1 MCITGWVLLWLEQR
15 IKIPKWTFHKVVCR
29 HLSKPENKIII
40 IIINSYSFNQ
50 WIIFLLLKYLMVL
63 WIKSVADGKAS
74 LGFSKGILHSSAIF
88 KNSVWPSSGQE
99 QRKFRFRNE
108 DPGIHASV
116 SSFFLRVFS
125 SFEWISS
132 QDILVFPFSA
142 NHSVNHAINPWNVE
156 VKEASRF
163 RHVKANLLIWTVE
176 YWDTEN

>member
-74 LGFSKGILHSSAIF
+74 LGFPKGILHSSAIF
-88 KNSVWPSSGQE
+88 KNSVWASSRHE
-99 QRKFRFRNE
+99 QKKFRFRNE
-108 DPGIHASV
+108 DSEIHTSV

-125 SFEWISS
+125 SFERISS

-142 NHSVNHAINPWNVE
+142 NHSVNHIINPRNVE
-156 VKEASRF
+156 VKETSRF
-163 RHVKANLLIWTVE
+163 QHVKAN
-176 YWDTEN
+176 

>member
-1 MCITGWVLLWLEQR
+1 MCITGWVLLRLEQR

-50 WIIFLLLKYLMVL
+50 WTIFLLLNYLMVL
-63 WIKSVADGKAS
+63 WIKSVADGNAS
-74 LGFSKGILHSSAIF
+74 LGFPKGILHSSAMF
-88 KNSVWPSSGQE
+88 KNSVWANSGHE
-99 QRKFRFRNE
+99 QKKFRFRSE
-108 DPGIHASV
+108 DPEIHASV
-116 SSFFLRVFS
+116 SSFFLRIFS
-125 SFEWISS
+125 SFERISS

-163 RHVKANLLIWTVE
+163 RHMKAN
-176 YWDTEN
+176 